1 MNPLHPRARL
11 TRPGG
16 PEGLFS
22 VELGPRRDRLR
33 DEGSGYS
40 FFKAFFFGV
49 LLGCWV
55 LVASLSA
62 HCAS

>member
-1 MNPLHPRARL
+1 MTPLHPRARL

-40 FFKAFFFGV
+40 SFKAFFFGAAGV
-49 LLGCWV
+49 LGVGCKSERT
-55 LVASLSA
+55 L
-62 HCAS
+62 C